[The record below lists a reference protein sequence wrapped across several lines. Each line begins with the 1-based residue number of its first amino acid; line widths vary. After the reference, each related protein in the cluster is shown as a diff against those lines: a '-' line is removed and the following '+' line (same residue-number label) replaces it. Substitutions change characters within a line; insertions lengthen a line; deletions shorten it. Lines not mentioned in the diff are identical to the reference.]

1 MSKGEKEKQ
10 VMHCA
15 NDNTCQLC
23 TADKLLLAPVPIYCS
38 CCGSRIK
45 CSVNYYSTAEENGM
59 QHCFCTSCYRD
70 SRGGSIT
77 FFGITVLKAKLV
89 KKKNDEEIEESVS

>member
-1 MSKGEKEKQ
+1 M
-10 VMHCA
+10 
-15 NDNTCQLC
+15 
-23 TADKLLLAPVPIYCS
+23 
-38 CCGSRIK
+38 
-45 CSVNYYSTAEENGM
+45 NYYSTAEENGM

-77 FFGITVLKAKLV
+77 FFGITILKAKLV